1 MKCTDYNDIIY
12 DVICRDYDIICQH
25 MKSSSHML
33 TRAHDVIGYQ
43 ESRGTLHLDSWYPTI
58 SYTVIRFFWY
68 LSYVYDI
75 VLIGSP
81 IGYYCIRY
89 SSWMLYSIRYSTTHL
104 VCNIVCYFV
113 NVRYRMGTVT
123 RRIAISYGISYDCYI
138 PYEIVLQFISWN
150 RIGYSSHT
158 ISHTIFHVY
167 DIVDPVYDVLYVFVC
182 FLVHAQAGSNAA
194 RQK

>member
-1 MKCTDYNDIIY
+1 MISYMKCTDYNDIIY
-12 DVICRDYDIICQH
+12 DVICRHYDIICQH

-89 SSWMLYSIRYSTTHL
+89 SSWMLYSIRYSTTHRVSSPSRML
-104 VCNIVCYFV
+104 YHI
-113 NVRYRMGTVT
+113 RYRTYT
-123 RRIAISYGISYDCYI
+123 ISNTILYTCYI
-138 PYEIVLQFISWN
+138 V
-150 RIGYSSHT
+150 
-158 ISHTIFHVY
+158 
-167 DIVDPVYDVLYVFVC
+167 
-182 FLVHAQAGSNAA
+182 
-194 RQK
+194 